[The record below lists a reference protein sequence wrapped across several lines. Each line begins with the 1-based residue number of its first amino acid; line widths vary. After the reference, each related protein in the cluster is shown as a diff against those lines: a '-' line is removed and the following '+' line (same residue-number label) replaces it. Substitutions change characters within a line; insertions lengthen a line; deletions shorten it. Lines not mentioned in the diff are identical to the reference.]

1 MATTSNAPTAGEL
14 YWVENYPVL
23 LESLAAQTPGM
34 HPLDVADL
42 LHQLDQELMANA
54 EPGECHD
61 FSDYALINLYLN
73 TLV

>member
-1 MATTSNAPTAGEL
+1 MANSVGEL
-14 YWVENYPVL
+14 YWIETYPVL

-42 LHQLDQELMANA
+42 LDQLDQETMRET

-61 FSDYALINLYLN
+61 FSDFALVKLYLS
-73 TLV
+73 TFA